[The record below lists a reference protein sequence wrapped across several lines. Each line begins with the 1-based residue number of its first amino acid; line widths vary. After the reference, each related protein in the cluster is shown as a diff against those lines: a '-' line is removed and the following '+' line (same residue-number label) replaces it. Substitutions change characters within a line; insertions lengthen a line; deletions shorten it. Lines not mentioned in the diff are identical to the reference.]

1 MARSKPSNL
10 TERPRGRND
19 DDLKMIRRFMKKV
32 KKFRILEGYR
42 DTLVFEKPST
52 KRRKA
57 RKRRQKVLDKLQIE
71 ENKFLVALDNDPVLK
86 KPKKKKTRR

>member
-1 MARSKPSNL
+1 MARSRPSNL

-19 DDLKMIRRFMKKV
+19 DDLRMIRRFMKKI
-32 KKFRILEGYR
+32 KKLRVLEEYR
-42 DTLVFEKPST
+42 ETLVFEKPST

-57 RKRRQKVLDKLQIE
+57 RKRRQKVLDKLQAE
-71 ENKFLVALDNDPVLK
+71 EKRFVEALDKDPVIR